1 MNKFNIATAV
11 RLLVLLAIALRA
23 TACGLAPTPTRT
35 PAPTP
40 TPQPELTAKEAY
52 EMAYERASEE
62 YDNLYLYQIT
72 AGGTTFVA
80 FKKGHPPVEAGRS
93 DHWWVTFHWRAADGA
108 YTQVFVA
115 IRGGEADALSE
126 GGTFNVDWEDH
137 LERQA
142 ADFSQW
148 EWKVDSP
155 QAVEIAKEQG
165 WEGLG
170 AMYLRL
176 GRTVAHQRRVAYLVV
191 LGPISGEG
199 GRGLEVYI
207 DAADGTVLKTEETT
221 WK

>member
-23 TACGLAPTPTRT
+23 TACGLAPTPTPT

-62 YDNLYLYQIT
+62 YDNLYLRQMD
-72 AGGTTFVA
+72 AGGTTFVT

-93 DHWWVTFHWRAADGA
+93 DQWYVIFHWRASDAT

-115 IRGGEADALSE
+115 IRGGQADAPSE
-126 GGTFNVDWEDH
+126 GGTWDVDWEDH
-137 LERQA
+137 LEREA

-148 EWKVDSP
+148 EWNMDSP

-170 AMYLRL
+170 PMCLILGRRL
-176 GRTVAHQRRVAYLVV
+176 GAQRRVAYLVV